1 MSLGD
6 QSGGSFN
13 LSHNAG
19 VSCHRGLLLQVV
31 LAVDD
36 SKSMAETGCG
46 VFALE
51 AVSLLAKSLARLEVG
66 DVGLV
71 SFGGGRGVV
80 PLHPLTQPFTDADG
94 PGIMSALRFDQV
106 SPTRH
111 LS

>member
-1 MSLGD
+1 M
-6 QSGGSFN
+6 Q
-13 LSHNAG
+13 
-19 VSCHRGLLLQVV
+19 GLTVCCDLLQVV

-36 SKSMAETGCG
+36 SRSMAETGCG

-80 PLHPLTQPFTDADG
+80 PLHPLTRPFTDADG

-106 SPTRH
+106 SHPLACH
-111 LS
+111 HFVASVHDGCLLLS